1 MRGILSQS
9 SGQFIGIF
17 FFTTHFYKILGT
29 LYNGNFFYFIGGF
42 MKKVVLLLVSVL
54 AITACSQSKNIYFN
68 GAEGSHSGIR
78 YSTTDKSFSL
88 NP

>member
-1 MRGILSQS
+1 
-9 SGQFIGIF
+9 
-17 FFTTHFYKILGT
+17 
-29 LYNGNFFYFIGGF
+29 
-42 MKKVVLLLVSVL
+42 MKKIVLLLVSVL
-54 AITACSQSKNIYFN
+54 AITACSQSKNIYYN

>member
-1 MRGILSQS
+1 
-9 SGQFIGIF
+9 
-17 FFTTHFYKILGT
+17 
-29 LYNGNFFYFIGGF
+29 

-88 NP
+88 NPYKKPRNLNDLRGFLFSYMPLV